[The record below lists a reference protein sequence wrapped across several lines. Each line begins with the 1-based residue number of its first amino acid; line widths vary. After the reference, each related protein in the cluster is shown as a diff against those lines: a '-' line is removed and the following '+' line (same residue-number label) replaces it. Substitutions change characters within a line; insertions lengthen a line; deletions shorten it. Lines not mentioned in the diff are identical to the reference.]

1 MRLVKGFFIVA
12 VFLFVF
18 ITLFSLLIPS
28 HPRVSRTVVINNAAK
43 EKIIAQVIDLTK
55 WKNWHPLFASDSAK
69 VLFGKVAERGDASC
83 DIIYNNKTTHLS
95 ITKAD
100 SSSVTFLLQAKGEND
115 ITNQI
120 FFYSIESSQQTRV
133 DWIAT
138 THLHWYPWE
147 KFYAIFVDKLTGP
160 GYEAALNG
168 LKQFIET
175 H

>member
-1 MRLVKGFFIVA
+1 MRLVKAFLVGAIGLFI
-12 VFLFVF
+12 F
-18 ITLFSLLIPS
+18 ITLLSLLIPA
-28 HPRVSRTVVINNAAK
+28 HPKVSRTVVINSADK
-43 EKIIAQVIDLTK
+43 RKIMSQVADLTN
-55 WKNWHPLFASDSAK
+55 WKNWHPFFASDSAN
-69 VLFGKVAERGDASC
+69 VLFGKVAEGSEANC

-100 SSSVTFLLQAKGEND
+100 SSSITFLLQAKGEND

-120 FFYSIESSQQTRV
+120 FFYSIEPSQQTGV

-138 THLHWYPWE
+138 THIHWYPWE

-160 GYEAALNG
+160 GYEAALNS